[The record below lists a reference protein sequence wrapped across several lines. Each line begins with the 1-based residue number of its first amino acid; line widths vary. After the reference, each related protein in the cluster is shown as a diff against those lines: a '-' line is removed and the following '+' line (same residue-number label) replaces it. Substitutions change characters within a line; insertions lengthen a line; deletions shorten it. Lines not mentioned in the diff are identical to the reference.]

1 MVRSPSLKGSR
12 RLFRRGRTSQAC
24 SKGKTHTGFSSAL
37 AGPMAF
43 FFFLVG
49 TLLPFYSQSDISVRW
64 DQLAL
69 VRRYGLHSVEKECG
83 RELA

>member
-49 TLLPFYSQSDISVRW
+49 TLFPVFPALEGRVEREVGKVS
-64 DQLAL
+64 LAHQ
-69 VRRYGLHSVEKECG
+69 GS
-83 RELA
+83 